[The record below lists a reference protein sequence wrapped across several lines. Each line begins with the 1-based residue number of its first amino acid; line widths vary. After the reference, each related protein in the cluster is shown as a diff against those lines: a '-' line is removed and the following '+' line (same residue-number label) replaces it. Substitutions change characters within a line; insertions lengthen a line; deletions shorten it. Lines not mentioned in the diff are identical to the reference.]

1 MAENSWVS
9 EVIIPY
15 KWSYFTLLITGF
27 WAQLVM
33 ACNVMPLNPRGGWRG
48 TPSVGMVARYPTE
61 MVLLME
67 EIRLTSWYG
76 KYPIIYKVLCIP
88 GDARRIS
95 SINSSHLPTNFE
107 QSGSCHDSFLL
118 LPMPNADFSTFQP
131 QTTQNVCMC
140 HGVSKS
146 LVNPTFEV
154 NFITVSILIHILW
167 WFLMGKLQ
175 RWVEWP
181 ITKWPTF
188 LGKMNSEYISP
199 SPTNRVATSESTD
212 ETHLFL

>member
-1 MAENSWVS
+1 MGKWGYNPS
-9 EVIIPY
+9 

-76 KYPIIYKVLCIP
+76 KYPIIYKVLYIP
-88 GDARRIS
+88 GGDRRIS

-107 QSGSCHDSFLL
+107 QSGSCGGSFLL

-131 QTTQNVCMC
+131 QTTQKCLHVPWC
-140 HGVSKS
+140 VKKFWSIPLLKWISS
-146 LVNPTFEV
+146 LFQFWYTFYGG
-154 NFITVSILIHILW
+154 FW
-167 WFLMGKLQ
+167 WG
-175 RWVEWP
+175 
-181 ITKWPTF
+181 
-188 LGKMNSEYISP
+188 NS
-199 SPTNRVATSESTD
+199 RD
-212 ETHLFL
+212 ELNDQ